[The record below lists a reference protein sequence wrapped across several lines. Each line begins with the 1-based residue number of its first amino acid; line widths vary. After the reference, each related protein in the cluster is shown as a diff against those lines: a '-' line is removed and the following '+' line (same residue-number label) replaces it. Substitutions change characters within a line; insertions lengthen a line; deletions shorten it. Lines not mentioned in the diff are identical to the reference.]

1 MTHGKGSAA
10 ARQDNTQPVG
20 RFIQGDLQAVFDTL
34 YEMGVI
40 DPVLKQDWAEHIDSI
55 EKDSFSI
62 RRAVDIVNRCGSDR
76 TQLRTE
82 LGRLDEKTLEL
93 LAVEVAREYADFHSR
108 AVVH

>member
-10 ARQDNTQPVG
+10 VRQDNTQPVG

-76 TQLRTE
+76 LQLREE